1 MNQNILNELTTGLI
15 DGGYSDLKFLIDT
28 IEKYKLSVDDIL
40 DKHSEN
46 FWEVKMVQIN
56 YLIYTALTLVASN
69 FIKENEKLFKKYNDE
84 HQIYTNYLDSWI
96 WWEEQGKKGIGW
108 IKIVKITVN
117 LYILTTLWYLLK
129 ELKRWKHLQNL
140 A

>member
-46 FWEVKMVQIN
+46 F
-56 YLIYTALTLVASN
+56 
-69 FIKENEKLFKKYNDE
+69 
-84 HQIYTNYLDSWI
+84 
-96 WWEEQGKKGIGW
+96 
-108 IKIVKITVN
+108 
-117 LYILTTLWYLLK
+117 
-129 ELKRWKHLQNL
+129 
-140 A
+140 

>member
-96 WWEEQGKKGIGW
+96 WWEEPNVQDVFEG
-108 IKIVKITVN
+108 
-117 LYILTTLWYLLK
+117 L
-129 ELKRWKHLQNL
+129 
-140 A
+140 